1 MDVIQDVRYT
11 ARLTRKSPGF
21 SLCVV
26 MLLAL
31 GIGLNSAIFTLLN
44 AFLLRPLPV
53 KKPEELVRLVQVSP
67 NLGPRSYFTYNAYR
81 ALHRHASS
89 FTNVFGYQD
98 LNAAVRDA
106 SGAHLVRCQLV
117 TGNFFTALGVNPLY
131 GRVLTADDELRAS
144 DFAASGPQL

>member
-26 MLLAL
+26 ILLAL
-31 GIGLNSAIFTLLN
+31 GIGLNSAIFTLLD

-106 SGAHLVRCQLV
+106 SGAHLVRCQLSRPS
-117 TGNFFTALGVNPLY
+117 TTSFLWSA
-131 GRVLTADDELRAS
+131 
-144 DFAASGPQL
+144 AASVPC